1 MSRLYL
7 AIFAVLMLLLAVPSG
22 FGQAE
27 TSELELAALDFS
39 EAAVS
44 LAGPRAFYIRKIQTA
59 EGRFSVRLA
68 SSEGET
74 WRVVEVYPESQ
85 NILPNDVI
93 LDVATLEVENDA
105 TLRIDGVFV
114 EDDVYSIRLREAD
127 GGYALVD
134 GIQSGTLAA
143 VDEER
148 AQPLI
153 DLVVEE
159 VVSTELA
166 DARAR
171 IEELRA
177 ERDQAAEQAE
187 RLSAENMGLVE
198 RNEALTRQVREL
210 KAENSRLKS
219 DIAELRE
226 ELKTARVDAGAEPA
240 SGAVDQTLSEAQ
252 SLERAAAEIDESLQQ
267 IDQAIQRLGSTVT
280 ANHREL
286 LEEIEDAQSALVGRL
301 EGVTDGD
308 VRTDAPH
315 APDGDT
321 GGRIDELQRRVA
333 DLQERQEV
341 VREELLQEVAE
352 GQYVTLLSEDLTSSV
367 LEGFDGG
374 EGQIG
379 SWGLNEGTL
388 RQRDPKQYF
397 AKYLIDVPQT
407 AQRTLYRFS
416 TRSLDDGWV
425 GVGLHIFVSSVDKRG
440 YGLGDSLL
448 IWFTRDPSVY
458 GTNNTFLQVYRS
470 SDDVNMGRVAGAMI
484 SEPIAESLQASVLY
498 EPETGYLTIAVNGED
513 KIRYRAWF
521 DINRGV
527 QIAFRSLGRALF
539 SDFSVQTL
547 PEATSSLGD

>member
-1 MSRLYL
+1 M
-7 AIFAVLMLLLAVPSG
+7 FAVLMLFLVLPIG

-27 TSELELAALDFS
+27 VSEEELAAVDFS
-39 EAAVS
+39 DAAVS
-44 LAGPRAFYIRKIQTA
+44 LAGPRAFYIRNIQTA
-59 EGRFSVRLA
+59 EGRFSLRLA
-68 SSEGET
+68 SGDGEI
-74 WRVVEVYPESQ
+74 WRVVEVYPESR
-85 NILPNDVI
+85 NVLPNNVI
-93 LDVATLEVENDA
+93 LDVATLKAENDH
-105 TLRIDGVFV
+105 TLKIDGVFV
-114 EDDVYSIRLREAD
+114 EDDVYSIRIRQAD

-134 GIQSGTLAA
+134 GVRSGTLAA
-143 VDEER
+143 VDAER

-153 DLVVEE
+153 DLAVEE
-159 VVSTELA
+159 IVSTELV

-177 ERDQAAEQAE
+177 ERDQAEEKAG

-210 KAENSRLKS
+210 KAENERLKS
-219 DIAELRE
+219 DIAELRD
-226 ELKTARVDAGAEPA
+226 ELKTARADGGGDGGGDAA
-240 SGAVDQTLSEAQ
+240 SDARDPSLAQ
-252 SLERAAAEIDESLQQ
+252 ARALERAAAEIDESLQQ
-267 IDQAIQRLGSTVT
+267 IDQAIQRLGSTVS
-280 ANHREL
+280 ANHQEL
-286 LEEIEDAQSALVGRL
+286 LGEIEDAQSALATRL
-301 EGVTDGD
+301 EGVS
-308 VRTDAPH
+308 
-315 APDGDT
+315 DGDT
-321 GGRIDELQRRVA
+321 EGRIDELQRRVA
-333 DLQERQEV
+333 DLQERQEL
-341 VREELLQEVAE
+341 VREELLREVA
-352 GQYVTLLSEDLTSSV
+352 GGSYVTLLSEDLTRSV
-367 LEGFDGG
+367 LQGFDGG

-379 SWGLNEGTL
+379 SWVLNEGTL
-388 RQRDPKQYF
+388 RQRDPNQYF

-458 GTNNTFLQVYRS
+458 GSNNTFLQVYRS

-539 SDFSVQTL
+539 NDFSVRTL
-547 PEATSSLGD
+547 PEASASAGD

>member
-1 MSRLYL
+1 MS
-7 AIFAVLMLLLAVPSG
+7 
-22 FGQAE
+22 E
-27 TSELELAALDFS
+27 EELAAVDFS
-39 EAAVS
+39 DAAVS
-44 LAGPRAFYIRKIQTA
+44 LAGPRAFYIRNIQTD
-59 EGRFSVRLA
+59 EGRVSLRLA
-68 SSEGET
+68 SSDGEI
-74 WRVVEVYPESQ
+74 WRVVEVYPESR
-85 NILPNDVI
+85 NVLPNDVI
-93 LDVATLEVENDA
+93 LDVATLKAENDH
-105 TLRIDGVFV
+105 TLKIDGVFV
-114 EDDVYSIRLREAD
+114 EDDVYSIRLRQAD

-134 GIQSGTLAA
+134 GVRSGTLAA
-143 VDEER
+143 VDAER

-153 DLVVEE
+153 DLAVEE
-159 VVSTELA
+159 VVSTELV

-177 ERDQAAEQAE
+177 ERDQAEEKAG

-210 KAENSRLKS
+210 KTENERLKS
-219 DIAELRE
+219 DIAELRD
-226 ELKTARVDAGAEPA
+226 ELKTARADGGGDGGGDAAPDA
-240 SGAVDQTLSEAQ
+240 APDARDPSLAQ
-252 SLERAAAEIDESLQQ
+252 ARALERAAAEIDESLQQ
-267 IDQAIQRLGSTVT
+267 IDQAIQRLGSTVS

-286 LEEIEDAQSALVGRL
+286 LGEIEDAQSALATRL
-301 EGVTDGD
+301 EGVS
-308 VRTDAPH
+308 
-315 APDGDT
+315 DGDT
-321 GGRIDELQRRVA
+321 EGRIDELQRRVA
-333 DLQERQEV
+333 DLQERQEL
-341 VREELLQEVAE
+341 VREELLREVA
-352 GQYVTLLSEDLTSSV
+352 GGSYVTLLSEDLTRSV
-367 LEGFDGG
+367 LQGFDGG

-379 SWGLNEGTL
+379 SWALNEGTL
-388 RQRDPKQYF
+388 RQLDPNQYF

-458 GTNNTFLQVYRS
+458 GSNNTFLQVYRS

-539 SDFSVQTL
+539 NDFSVRTL
-547 PEATSSLGD
+547 PEASASAGD